1 MFELKKFVSS
11 MLMPLPGLLLI
22 GFIGLFIL
30 WFSKRKGF
38 ASFLLTLSLVGLF
51 VLSFQ
56 PVTTPLLKSTERI
69 YPSFI
74 APDVPVEY
82 VLVLGN
88 GHVVD
93 DNISPISELSRA
105 AVMRLTEGIR
115 IYRMYPGAK
124 LILSGY
130 SVGTTVS
137 HARMMAR
144 VALSLGVNKSDILLL
159 ENARDTHEEAIQ
171 TLNAVNKSNLV
182 LVTSAS
188 HMPRAMEEFHQLG
201 LKPTPAPT
209 NYLAHSEIKQPWEKY
224 APKAKYLEQSERY
237 WYEQMGRWFMQLKD
251 LLMAQEQQAQDTPKL
266 EFEDVIDKVDEIK
279 ESLPLPN
286 KKDK

>member
-38 ASFLLTLSLVGLF
+38 ASFLLTLSLVGIFL
-51 VLSFQ
+51 LSFQ
-56 PVTTPLLKSTERI
+56 PITTPLLKSTERM

-93 DNISPISELSRA
+93 DEISPISELSRA

-130 SVGTTVS
+130 SGGTTVS

-171 TLNAVNKSNLV
+171 TLNSVGNSNLV

-188 HMPRAMEEFHQLG
+188 HMPRAMEEFHNLG

-224 APKAKYLEQSERY
+224 APKAKYLEQSERF
-237 WYEQMGRWFMQLKD
+237 WYEQMGRWFMDLKN
-251 LLMAQEQQAQDTPKL
+251 LLIAQEEQAQASDKIGL
-266 EFEDVIDKVDEIK
+266 EDVINKVDDIK
-279 ESLPLPN
+279 NSLPLSN
-286 KKDK
+286 DK

>member
-1 MFELKKFVSS
+1 

-38 ASFLLTLSLVGLF
+38 ASLLLTFSLVGIFL
-51 VLSFQ
+51 LSFQ
-56 PVTTPLLKSTERI
+56 PISTPLLKSTERI
-69 YPSFI
+69 YPSYI
-74 APDVPVEY
+74 SPEAPVEY

-93 DNISPISELSRA
+93 DEISPISELSRA

-130 SVGTTVS
+130 SGNTTVS
-137 HARMMAR
+137 HARMMAK

-159 ENARDTHEEAIQ
+159 ERARDTHEEAIQ
-171 TLNAVNKSNLV
+171 TLNSVGNKTLV

-188 HMPRAMEEFHQLG
+188 HMPRAMAEFNKLG
-201 LKPTPAPT
+201 MNPTPAPT

-224 APKAKYLEQSERY
+224 APKAKYLEQSERF

-251 LLMAQEQQAQDTPKL
+251 MLVANEQQAQETPQL
-266 EFEDVIDKVDEIK
+266 EINDVLDKVDEIK
-279 ESLPLPN
+279 NSLPLP
-286 KKDK
+286 KKDNL

>member
-1 MFELKKFVSS
+1 
-11 MLMPLPGLLLI
+11 MPLPGLLLI

-38 ASFLLTLSLVGLF
+38 ASFLLTLSLVGIFL
-51 VLSFQ
+51 LSFQ
-56 PVTTPLLKSTERI
+56 PVTTPLLKSTERM

-93 DNISPISELSRA
+93 DEISPISELSRA

-130 SVGTTVS
+130 SGGTTVS

-171 TLNAVNKSNLV
+171 TLNSVGNSNLV

-188 HMPRAMEEFHQLG
+188 HMPRAMEEFHNLG

-224 APKAKYLEQSERY
+224 APKAKYLEQSERF
-237 WYEQMGRWFMQLKD
+237 WYEQMGRWFMDLKN
-251 LLMAQEQQAQDTPKL
+251 LLIAKEEQAQASDKIGL
-266 EFEDVIDKVDEIK
+266 EDVINKVDDIK
-279 ESLPLPN
+279 NSLPLSN
-286 KKDK
+286 DK

>member
-38 ASFLLTLSLVGLF
+38 ASFLLTLSLVGIFL
-51 VLSFQ
+51 LSFQ
-56 PVTTPLLKSTERI
+56 PVTTPLLKSTERM

-93 DNISPISELSRA
+93 DEISPISELSRA

-130 SVGTTVS
+130 SGGTTVS

-171 TLNAVNKSNLV
+171 TLNSVGNSNLV

-188 HMPRAMEEFHQLG
+188 HMPRAMEEFHNLG

-224 APKAKYLEQSERY
+224 APKAKYLEQSERF
-237 WYEQMGRWFMQLKD
+237 WYEQMGRWFMDLKN
-251 LLMAQEQQAQDTPKL
+251 LLIAQEEQAQASDKIGL
-266 EFEDVIDKVDEIK
+266 EDVINKVDDIK
-279 ESLPLPN
+279 NSLPLSN
-286 KKDK
+286 DK

>member
-38 ASFLLTLSLVGLF
+38 ASFLLTLSLVGIFL
-51 VLSFQ
+51 LSFQ
-56 PVTTPLLKSTERI
+56 PITTPLLKSTERM

-93 DNISPISELSRA
+93 DEISPISELSRA
-105 AVMRLTEGIR
+105 AVMRLTEGIH

-130 SVGTTVS
+130 SGGTTVS

-171 TLNAVNKSNLV
+171 TLNSVGNSNLV

-188 HMPRAMEEFHQLG
+188 HMPRAMEEFHNLG

-224 APKAKYLEQSERY
+224 APKAKYLEQSERF
-237 WYEQMGRWFMQLKD
+237 WYEQMGRWFMDLKN
-251 LLMAQEQQAQDTPKL
+251 LLIAQEEQAQASDKIGL
-266 EFEDVIDKVDEIK
+266 EDVINKVDDIK
-279 ESLPLPN
+279 NSLPLSN
-286 KKDK
+286 DK

>member
-1 MFELKKFVSS
+1 

-38 ASFLLTLSLVGLF
+38 ASFLLTLSLIGIFL
-51 VLSFQ
+51 LSFQ

-69 YPSFI
+69 YPSYI
-74 APDVPVEY
+74 SPEVPVEY

-93 DNISPISELSRA
+93 DGISPISELSRA

-130 SVGTTVS
+130 KGGTTVS

-159 ENARDTHEEAIQ
+159 ESAQDTHEEAIQ
-171 TLNAVNKSNLV
+171 TLNSVGNKTLV

-188 HMPRAMEEFHQLG
+188 HMPRAMAEFKQLG
-201 LKPTPAPT
+201 MNPTPAPT
-209 NYLAHSEIKQPWEKY
+209 NYL
-224 APKAKYLEQSERY
+224 EQSERF

-251 LLMAQEQQAQDTPKL
+251 FLISNEQQAQETPKL
-266 EFEDVIDKVDEIK
+266 EIEDVMEKVDELK
-279 ESLPLPN
+279 QSLPLPN
-286 KKDK
+286 KDK

>member
-1 MFELKKFVSS
+1 
-11 MLMPLPGLLLI
+11 MPLPGLLLI

-38 ASFLLTLSLVGLF
+38 ASFLLTLSLVGIFL
-51 VLSFQ
+51 LSFQ
-56 PVTTPLLKSTERI
+56 PITTPLLKSTERM

-93 DNISPISELSRA
+93 DEISPISELSRA

-130 SVGTTVS
+130 SGGTTVS

-171 TLNAVNKSNLV
+171 TLNSVGKSNLV

-188 HMPRAMEEFHQLG
+188 HMPRAMEEFHNLG

-224 APKAKYLEQSERY
+224 APKAKYLEQSERF
-237 WYEQMGRWFMQLKD
+237 WYEQMGRWFMDLKN
-251 LLMAQEQQAQDTPKL
+251 LLIAQEEQAQASDKIGL
-266 EFEDVIDKVDEIK
+266 EDVINKVDDIK
-279 ESLPLPN
+279 NSLPLSN
-286 KKDK
+286 DK

>member
-38 ASFLLTLSLVGLF
+38 ASFLLTLSLVGIFL
-51 VLSFQ
+51 LSFQ
-56 PVTTPLLKSTERI
+56 PVTTPLLKSTERM

-93 DNISPISELSRA
+93 DEISPISELSRA

-130 SVGTTVS
+130 SGGTTVS

-171 TLNAVNKSNLV
+171 TLNSVGNSNLV

-188 HMPRAMEEFHQLG
+188 HMPRAMEEFHNLG

-224 APKAKYLEQSERY
+224 APKAKYLEQSERF
-237 WYEQMGRWFMQLKD
+237 WYEQMGRWFMDLKN
-251 LLMAQEQQAQDTPKL
+251 LLIAKEEQAQASDKIGL
-266 EFEDVIDKVDEIK
+266 EDVINKVDDIK
-279 ESLPLPN
+279 NSLPLSN
-286 KKDK
+286 DK

>member
-38 ASFLLTLSLVGLF
+38 ASFLLTLSLIGLF

>member
-38 ASFLLTLSLVGLF
+38 ASFLLTLSLVGIFL
-51 VLSFQ
+51 LSFQ
-56 PVTTPLLKSTERI
+56 PVTTPLLKSTERM

-93 DNISPISELSRA
+93 DEISPISELSRA

-130 SVGTTVS
+130 SGGTTVS

-171 TLNAVNKSNLV
+171 TLNSVGNSNLV

-188 HMPRAMEEFHQLG
+188 HMPRAMEEFHNLG

-224 APKAKYLEQSERY
+224 APKAKYLEQSERF
-237 WYEQMGRWFMQLKD
+237 WYEQMGRWFMDLKN
-251 LLMAQEQQAQDTPKL
+251 LLIAKEEQAQASDKIRL
-266 EFEDVIDKVDEIK
+266 EDVINKVDDIK
-279 ESLPLPN
+279 NSLPLSN
-286 KKDK
+286 DK

>member
-38 ASFLLTLSLVGLF
+38 ASFLLTLSLIGLF

-171 TLNAVNKSNLV
+171 TLNAVTKSNLV

>member
-38 ASFLLTLSLVGLF
+38 ASFLLTLSLVGIFL
-51 VLSFQ
+51 LSFQ
-56 PVTTPLLKSTERI
+56 PITTPLLKSTERM

-93 DNISPISELSRA
+93 DEISPISELSRA
-105 AVMRLTEGIR
+105 AVMRLTEGIH

-130 SVGTTVS
+130 SGGTTVS

-171 TLNAVNKSNLV
+171 TLNSVGNSNLV

-188 HMPRAMEEFHQLG
+188 HMPRAMEEFHNLG

-224 APKAKYLEQSERY
+224 APKAKYLEQSERF
-237 WYEQMGRWFMQLKD
+237 WYEQMGRWFMDLKN
-251 LLMAQEQQAQDTPKL
+251 LLIAQEEQAQASDKIGL
-266 EFEDVIDKVDEIK
+266 EDVINKVDDIK
-279 ESLPLPN
+279 NSLPLSI
-286 KKDK
+286 KR

>member
-1 MFELKKFVSS
+1 
-11 MLMPLPGLLLI
+11 MPLPGLLLI

-38 ASFLLTLSLVGLF
+38 ASFLLTLSLVGIFL
-51 VLSFQ
+51 LSFQ
-56 PVTTPLLKSTERI
+56 PITTPLLKSTERM

-93 DNISPISELSRA
+93 DEISPISELSRA
-105 AVMRLTEGIR
+105 AVMRLTEGIH

-130 SVGTTVS
+130 SGGTTVS

-171 TLNAVNKSNLV
+171 TLNSVGNSNLV

-188 HMPRAMEEFHQLG
+188 HMPRAMEEFHNLG

-224 APKAKYLEQSERY
+224 APKAKYLEQSERF
-237 WYEQMGRWFMQLKD
+237 WYEQMGRWFMDLKN
-251 LLMAQEQQAQDTPKL
+251 LLIAQEEQAQASDKIGL
-266 EFEDVIDKVDEIK
+266 EDVINKVDDIK
-279 ESLPLPN
+279 NSLPLSI
-286 KKDK
+286 KR

>member
-1 MFELKKFVSS
+1 

-38 ASFLLTLSLVGLF
+38 ASFLLTFSLVGIF
-51 VLSFQ
+51 MLSFQ
-56 PVTTPLLKSTERI
+56 PITAPLLKSTERM

-74 APDVPVEY
+74 APDIPVEY

-93 DNISPISELSRA
+93 DEISPISELSRA

-130 SVGTTVS
+130 KGGTTVS

-159 ENARDTHEEAIQ
+159 ESAQDTHEEAIQ
-171 TLNAVNKSNLV
+171 TLNSVGKSNLV

-188 HMPRAMEEFHQLG
+188 HMPRAMAEFHNLG
-201 LKPTPAPT
+201 LAPTPAPT
-209 NYLAHSEIKQPWEKY
+209 NYLAHSQIKQPWEKY
-224 APKAKYLEQSERY
+224 APKAKYLEQSERF
-237 WYEQMGRWFMQLKD
+237 WYEQMGRWFMDLKN
-251 LLMAQEQQAQDTPKL
+251 LLMAREEQAQETNKI
-266 EFEDVIDKVDEIK
+266 EFEDVMDKVDDITK
-279 ESLPLPN
+279 SLPLP
-286 KKDK
+286 KDK

>member
-11 MLMPLPGLLLI
+11 ILMPLPGLLLI

-130 SVGTTVS
+130 SVGTKVS

-279 ESLPLPN
+279 ESLPLSN
-286 KKDK
+286 KDK

>member
-1 MFELKKFVSS
+1 

-38 ASFLLTLSLVGLF
+38 ASLLLTFSLVGIFL
-51 VLSFQ
+51 LSFQ
-56 PVTTPLLKSTERI
+56 PITAPLLKSTERI
-69 YPSFI
+69 YPSYI
-74 APDVPVEY
+74 SPEAPVEY
-82 VLVLGN
+82 ILVLGN

-93 DNISPISELSRA
+93 DDISPISELSRA

-130 SVGTTVS
+130 KGGTSVS

-159 ENARDTHEEAIQ
+159 ESARDTHEEAIQ
-171 TLNAVNKSNLV
+171 TLNSVGNKTLV

-188 HMPRAMEEFHQLG
+188 HMPRAMTEFKKLG
-201 LKPTPAPT
+201 MNPTPAPT

-224 APKAKYLEQSERY
+224 APKAKYLEQSERF

-251 LLMAQEQQAQDTPKL
+251 MLIANEQQAQETPQLKMNDL
-266 EFEDVIDKVDEIK
+266 LDKVDEIK
-279 ESLPLPN
+279 DSLPLP
-286 KKDK
+286 KKDNS

>member
-38 ASFLLTLSLVGLF
+38 ASFLLTLSLIGIFL
-51 VLSFQ
+51 LSFQ

-69 YPSFI
+69 YPSYI
-74 APDVPVEY
+74 SPEVPVEY

-93 DNISPISELSRA
+93 DEISPISELSRA

-130 SVGTTVS
+130 KGGTTVS

-159 ENARDTHEEAIQ
+159 ESAQDTHEEAIQ
-171 TLNAVNKSNLV
+171 TLNSVGNKTLV

-188 HMPRAMEEFHQLG
+188 HMPRAMAEFKQLG
-201 LKPTPAPT
+201 MNPTPAPT

-224 APKAKYLEQSERY
+224 APKAKYLEQSERF

-251 LLMAQEQQAQDTPKL
+251 FLISNERQAQETPKL
-266 EFEDVIDKVDEIK
+266 EIEDVMEKVDEIK
-279 ESLPLPN
+279 QSLPLPN
-286 KKDK
+286 KDK

>member
-1 MFELKKFVSS
+1 
-11 MLMPLPGLLLI
+11 MPLPGLLLI

-38 ASFLLTLSLVGLF
+38 ASFLLTLSLVGIFL
-51 VLSFQ
+51 LSFQ
-56 PVTTPLLKSTERI
+56 PITTPLLKSTERM

-93 DNISPISELSRA
+93 DEISPISELSRA

-130 SVGTTVS
+130 SGGTTVS

-171 TLNAVNKSNLV
+171 TLNSVGNSNLV

-188 HMPRAMEEFHQLG
+188 HMPRAMEEFHNLG

-224 APKAKYLEQSERY
+224 APKAKYLEQSERF
-237 WYEQMGRWFMQLKD
+237 WYEQMGRWFMDLKN
-251 LLMAQEQQAQDTPKL
+251 LLIAQEEQAQASDKIGL
-266 EFEDVIDKVDEIK
+266 EDVINKVDDIK
-279 ESLPLPN
+279 NSLPLSN
-286 KKDK
+286 DK

>member
-38 ASFLLTLSLVGLF
+38 ASFLLTLSLVGIF
-51 VLSFQ
+51 MLSFQ
-56 PVTTPLLKSTERI
+56 PITAPLLTTTERMS
-69 YPSFI
+69 PSFI

-93 DNISPISELSRA
+93 DEISPISELSRA

-130 SVGTTVS
+130 SGGTTVS

-171 TLNAVNKSNLV
+171 TLNSVGKSNLV

-188 HMPRAMEEFHQLG
+188 HMPRAMKEFHNLG
-201 LKPTPAPT
+201 LAPTPAPT
-209 NYLAHSEIKQPWEKY
+209 NYLAHSQIKQPWEKY
-224 APKAKYLEQSERY
+224 APKAKYLEQSERF
-237 WYEQMGRWFMQLKD
+237 WYEQMGRWFMDLKD
-251 LLMAQEQQAQDTPKL
+251 LLMAREEQAQETNKI
-266 EFEDVIDKVDEIK
+266 EFEDVMDKVDDIT
-279 ESLPLPN
+279 ESLPLP
-286 KKDK
+286 KGK